1 MSRPGGCRG
10 QRKVECKHTCSWKGA
25 SSGLGSGEGCG
36 DLGGTPQCLLRAYVK
51 GREKEMSAFE
61 DHERRKEF
69 LGMKE
74 SQRGTGFTHRLVKT

>member
-1 MSRPGGCRG
+1 MGR
-10 QRKVECKHTCSWKGA
+10 
-25 SSGLGSGEGCG
+25 
-36 DLGGTPQCLLRAYVK
+36 TPQCLLRAYVK